1 MKTVEETKKTKEDQ
15 VELKNEVKE
24 NTANTPEGAI
34 PDDAVEAV
42 AGGVGGVGSMTKQA
56 DIPQFHKGV
65 KSSPTINNN
74 RR

>member
-1 MKTVEETKKTKEDQ
+1 MKTVEETKKTKEDP

-34 PDDAVEAV
+34 PDDAAEAV
-42 AGGVGGVGSMTKQA
+42 AGGLVSERFQPKVHADPTLTKY
-56 DIPQFHKGV
+56 
-65 KSSPTINNN
+65 

>member
-15 VELKNEVKE
+15 VELKNVVKE

-34 PDDAVEAV
+34 PDDAAEAV
-42 AGGVGGVGSMTKQA
+42 AGGYLSERSKPEFLKVKVQA
-56 DIPQFHKGV
+56 D
-65 KSSPTINNN
+65 PTLTKD